1 MADGCLK
8 NSCPLNQISE
18 NLGLLSPCIR
28 CVAHATDGTIKQMVN
43 SRSMHVPEIS
53 EFLPSL
59 RTIICHFQISGKSLD
74 LLNEALHVLEMK
86 SLHLMTFCPIQMSY
100 LLTAAA
106 AQSVKLLVPICDVL
120 ASAGMKPVLYFQNQ

>member
-18 NLGLLSPCIR
+18 NLGLLSPSIR
-28 CVAHATDGTIKQMVN
+28 CVAHAADGTIEQMVN
-43 SRSMHVPEIS
+43 SRSVHVPEIS

-59 RTIICHFQISGKSLD
+59 QTIIRHLQISGKSLD
-74 LLNEALHVLEMK
+74 LLNEALYVLEMK
-86 SLHLMTFCPIQMSY
+86 PLHLMKFCPTRMSY
-100 LLTAAA
+100 LLTPA